1 MGYMEIIH
9 NTNGELGERS
19 MKHIIIDL
27 EMNKISKTYREERF
41 ICGMETIQIGAIVLD
56 DQYQEIGSFNT
67 LVKPQ
72 YNDRIEPYYSKLTGI
87 TTEMV
92 QNAPGFETAIRMFFS
107 WCASMDEARIHQWSE
122 SDLDQVRKELAL
134 KQIQLEPEYLS
145 LLEDWN
151 DFQKEFGDEL
161 HISRSLSLKTA
172 VDMAGLDFDGEA
184 HNALNDA
191 RTTAALL
198 RTVHTPALR
207 QAALDRVVELMTPKT
222 IGTSLGS
229 LFNFSAL
236 GFSA

>member
-1 MGYMEIIH
+1 
-9 NTNGELGERS
+9 
-19 MKHIIIDL
+19 MKNIMVDL
-27 EMNKISKTYREERF
+27 EMNKLAKEYKEERF
-41 ICGMETIQIGAIVLD
+41 ICGREIIQIGAIVLD
-56 DQYQEIGSFNT
+56 EKYQEIGSFNT

-72 YNDRIEPYYSKLTGI
+72 YNTRIEPSIENLTGI

-92 QNAPGFETAIRMFFS
+92 QNAPGFETAIRMFLS
-107 WCASMDEARIHQWSE
+107 WCTCMGEARIYQWSE
-122 SDLDQVRKELAL
+122 SDLDQVTKELAL
-134 KQIQLEPEYLS
+134 KQVQLEPEYLS
-145 LLEDWN
+145 LLEDWS

-161 HISRSLSLKTA
+161 HISRSLALKTA

-229 LFNFSAL
+229 LFNFSEL

>member
-1 MGYMEIIH
+1 
-9 NTNGELGERS
+9 
-19 MKHIIIDL
+19 MKHIIVDL
-27 EMNKISKTYREERF
+27 EMNKLAKGYKEERF
-41 ICGMETIQIGAIVLD
+41 ICGREIIQIGAIVLD
-56 DQYQEIGSFNT
+56 DQYQEIGTFNT

-72 YNDRIEPYYSKLTGI
+72 YNDRVEPYYSKLTGI

-92 QNAPGFETAIRMFFS
+92 QNAPEFETAIRMFFF
-107 WCASMDEARIHQWSE
+107 WCVSMDEARIYQWSE
-122 SDLDQVRKELAL
+122 SDLDQITKELAL

-145 LLEDWN
+145 LLEDWS

-161 HISRSLSLKTA
+161 HISRSLALKMA

-222 IGTSLGS
+222 IGTSLGN
-229 LFNFSAL
+229 LFDFSAL

>member
-1 MGYMEIIH
+1 
-9 NTNGELGERS
+9 

-27 EMNKISKTYREERF
+27 EMNNISKTYREERG
-41 ICGMETIQIGAIVLD
+41 ICRMETIQIGAIVLD
-56 DQYQEIGSFNT
+56 EEYQEIGSFNT

-72 YNDRIEPYYSKLTGI
+72 YNDRIEPYYSNLTGI
-87 TTEMV
+87 TTEMI
-92 QNAPGFETAIRMFFS
+92 QNAPGFESAIRIFFS
-107 WCASMDEARIHQWSE
+107 WCASMDEAKIYQWSE
-122 SDLDQVRKELAL
+122 SDLDQVTKELAL
-134 KQIQLEPEYLS
+134 KQIHLEPEYVS
-145 LLEDWN
+145 LLEGWSV
-151 DFQKEFGDEL
+151 FQKEFGDEL
-161 HISRSLSLKTA
+161 HISRSLSLNTA
-172 VDMAGLDFDGEA
+172 VDMAGLNFNGEA

-229 LFNFSAL
+229 LFDFAAL